1 MKTTADFGAFLALDI
16 RIGTIVSAEPSQTKK
31 PTWRMTIDFGPEIG
45 RRVSCGAYTN
55 YDPAELVGKQVVAVL
70 NFGPKKMGPETSDA
84 LVLGVQNPR
93 GDGTVLLTL
102 DQPAPDGSEIF

>member
-1 MKTTADFGAFLALDI
+1 M
-16 RIGTIVSAEPSQTKK
+16 
-31 PTWRMTIDFGPEIG
+31 
-45 RRVSCGAYTN
+45 
-55 YDPAELVGKQVVAVL
+55 AVL